1 MWNSEQEQQAML
13 YFFPFCIPSS
23 REKIKICFRH
33 DTINMIKLVKKILLL
48 TLLVCLSLHKERRS
62 CEAFLTTSATSN
74 RPSPLLP
81 SFSSSSI
88 KSTTSSNNHASSN
101 LPIVQFKDPKT
112 GCEVVLLGCF
122 HGTASSS
129 RDVQEVV
136 TPETDL
142 VALELC
148 ASRFSDLRQDQ
159 QIQQGKSGS
168 ATSSNGDQQ
177 KQKPWAVAY
186 VDMISN
192 TVQKRGLPTGLAAA
206 VLAGVSGLQTAISG
220 FTPGETIFWMI
231 GIMNVFC
238 SSC

>member
-1 MWNSEQEQQAML
+1 MQSSFLPFL
-13 YFFPFCIPSS
+13 YTPSS

-33 DTINMIKLVKKILLL
+33 YTINMIKLVKKIILP

-62 CEAFLTTSATSN
+62 CEAFLTTSTTSN

-168 ATSSNGDQQ
+168 STSSNGDQQ

-220 FTPGETIFWMI
+220 FTPGETMFWMI